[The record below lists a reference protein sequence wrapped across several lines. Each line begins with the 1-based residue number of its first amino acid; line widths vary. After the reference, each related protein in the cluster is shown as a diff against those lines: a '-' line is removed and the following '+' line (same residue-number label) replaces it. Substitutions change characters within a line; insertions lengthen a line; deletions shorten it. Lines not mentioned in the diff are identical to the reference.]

1 MTWRSL
7 RHSNPPTG
15 TIKPVGDSGHKC
27 GKCSWQGK
35 GREDCPNNKT
45 RAQQWAEAIEARRAS
60 QEMPYL
66 PPSAWVNVPEPD
78 YPESPH
84 GPL

>member
-15 TIKPVGDSGHKC
+15 TIKPVGDSGHVC
-27 GKCSWQGK
+27 GKCNWQGK
-35 GREDCPNNKT
+35 GRDDCPNNKT
-45 RAQQWAEAIEARRAS
+45 RLQQWKEALAASRAS
-60 QEMPYL
+60 QTVPYD
-66 PPSAWVNVPEPD
+66 EPD

-84 GPL
+84 AAL